1 MIQMAKQLKDAPDTS
16 FDPNALRKA
25 IKSVNAAK
33 SKATEMNGE
42 AGSATKT
49 AVEEHNLDKTAFTFT
64 SRLARKEPAD
74 AAAIAGACVAYFHAM
89 GFFDTSDM
97 FQDHTKVMRRIIEDI
112 EAGKPGK
119 DSKVTS
125 LSKMIGEATDGA
137 PAH

>member
-1 MIQMAKQLKDAPDTS
+1 
-16 FDPNALRKA
+16 
-25 IKSVNAAK
+25 
-33 SKATEMNGE
+33 
-42 AGSATKT
+42 
-49 AVEEHNLDKTAFTFT
+49 
-64 SRLARKEPAD
+64 
-74 AAAIAGACVAYFHAM
+74 M